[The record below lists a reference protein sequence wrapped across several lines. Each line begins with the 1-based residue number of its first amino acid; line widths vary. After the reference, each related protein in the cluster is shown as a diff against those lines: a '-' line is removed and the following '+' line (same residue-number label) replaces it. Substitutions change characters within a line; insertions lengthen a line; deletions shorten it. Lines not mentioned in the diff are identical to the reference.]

1 MIARHQAGNNESG
14 GIMVGAQQRVMLP
27 VLLAVAALVFIAI
40 DRTEAGRNGFDW
52 EGVCDQVKD
61 AAVPTQDRPS
71 PEEAKALQD
80 CSSEDIY
87 YGITRP
93 ADPEK
98 ARKCAYVE
106 LDQGDEKVFGGSS
119 MLMIIYANGRGA
131 NRNYDLA
138 LQFACTLDGAPAE
151 MEGRIKNLT
160 MKKRTGWNGDT
171 FSLCDDI
178 TSGFMMGHCELHR
191 ERFKK
196 VEREIKI
203 QGLMAKW
210 SEADRKA
217 YENLRKAADAFFNL
231 RVDNEVD
238 LSGTGRS
245 AFMIEEQR
253 SLENDFL
260 AVVALIEGGKFPVFS
275 QTQLAQADGAL
286 NSVYRKIQ
294 KAPDFHYGTVTREG
308 IKQTQR
314 AWIVYRDAWV
324 VFADGRQYGVAPE
337 SIKTHLT
344 RKRTRMLNEFVR

>member
-1 MIARHQAGNNESG
+1 MAGVQS
-14 GIMVGAQQRVMLP
+14 RVMFH
-27 VLLAVAALVFIAI
+27 VLLSVVALVFIGI
-40 DRTEAGRNGFDW
+40 DRAEAGRNGFDW
-52 EGVCDQVKD
+52 EAVCNQVKD

-71 PEEAKALQD
+71 PEEAKALHN

-106 LDQGDEKVFGGSS
+106 LEQGDENVFGGSS
-119 MLMIIYANGRGA
+119 MLMTIYANGRGA
-131 NRNYDLA
+131 KRNYDLA
-138 LQFACTLDGAPAE
+138 LKFACTQDGAPAE

-178 TSGFMMGHCELHR
+178 TSGFMMGHCEAHR
-191 ERFKK
+191 ERFKQ
-196 VEREIKI
+196 VERERKI

-210 SEADRKA
+210 SEADRTA
-217 YENLRKAADAFFNL
+217 YENLRKTADAFFNL

-245 AFMIEEQR
+245 AFMIEERR

-260 AVVALIEGGKFPVFS
+260 AVVALLEGGKFPVFS
-275 QTQLAQADGAL
+275 QTQFAQADGAL
-286 NSVYRKIQ
+286 NSVYKKIQ
-294 KAPDFHYGTVTREG
+294 KAPEFHYGTVAREG

-324 VFADGRQYGVAPE
+324 VFISGKQYGVAPE

-344 RKRTRMLNEFVR
+344 RMRTRMLNEFVH